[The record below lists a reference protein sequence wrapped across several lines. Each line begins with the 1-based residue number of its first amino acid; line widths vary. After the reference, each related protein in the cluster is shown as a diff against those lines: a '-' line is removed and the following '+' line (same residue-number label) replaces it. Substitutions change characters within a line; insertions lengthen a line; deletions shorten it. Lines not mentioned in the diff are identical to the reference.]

1 MNRNTGVRSVAHWT
15 AALLLATG
23 SGHAAAGAEPIPM
36 WDARDETST
45 ATVEHGAWQA
55 LLDSYLSE
63 HPSGV
68 NRFDYAGL
76 QARSVDRGQL
86 AAYVARLGATDPRGL
101 ARHEQMAFW
110 INLYNA
116 VTVSVIVD
124 HYPVESIEDISPS
137 LFQHGPWQMEL
148 VTVAGEPLTLDDIE
162 HGILRPIWRDPRV
175 HYAVNCASI
184 GCPNLATE
192 AYRADNLERLLER
205 GAADY
210 VNHPRGARVTDDGL
224 VVSSIYDWFK
234 EDFGGTDAGVLAHL
248 ERYAKPALAETLD
261 GYTSFDDD
269 YDWSLNAP

>member
-1 MNRNTGVRSVAHWT
+1 MNRNTGVGSAAHWT

-23 SGHAAAGAEPIPM
+23 IGHPAAGAEPIPM

-45 ATVEHGAWQA
+45 ATVDHGAWQA
-55 LLDSYLSE
+55 LLDAYLSE

-76 QARSVDRGQL
+76 QAHPVDRGQL

-192 AYRADNLERLLER
+192 AYQADNLERLLKR

-248 ERYAKPALAETLD
+248 KRYAKPELAATLD
-261 GYTSFDDD
+261 GYTSFDDY